1 MLMME
6 ESLPAPGPNL
16 GFLAQLNQFT
26 SARIRLED
34 LFQEFVRSE
43 GSDTLIAV
51 IQESRNDKDR
61 APSYYDPNKGTNS
74 PGAPQGSGSNVR
86 SLLSKKSPKKRPQ
99 SEISSS
105 TSPSKSTDAT
115 SPISS
120 SLKDLSIS
128 ETSHHIPPT
137 GTSSSSFV
145 SSSGVASNLFPV
157 VDPLSSGT
165 PKIASS
171 SSVVNSGTTTT
182 VAGTPVG
189 SVERTESDNEE
200 HAVLRRKATLDKI
213 PVFYHP
219 GRRNYVFNQQL
230 HFSLEEDKLVKR
242 LPEIEAFFKPFP
254 GGIPIEKF
262 VHVTKRL
269 CGIPSFFNL
278 PLCRRINE
286 KYGDPDAGIPAPR
299 TIGRAGRQPSGVKI
313 KLKTF
318 IKFWQQEIEPYDRIE
333 RFFRI
338 IKKHDSD
345 YIVKD
350 DFIPF
355 LQELLHFHP
364 GLDFLE
370 AHEEFQRKYALTV
383 ITRIFY
389 KVNTS
394 RSGKISLREVRK
406 SNLFTACMHVDEET
420 DINKVLDFF
429 SYEHFYVIY
438 CKFFE
443 LDSDKDSKLTKADL
457 MKYGDHA
464 LSEAI
469 VDRYILTTFIVG
481 LRIFYIYFILF
492 IQNIPSGRASFFGWA
507 SWKL

>member
-1 MLMME
+1 MME
-6 ESLPAPGPNL
+6 ESVPTTGPNL
-16 GFLAQLNQFT
+16 GFLSQLNQFT

-43 GSDTLIAV
+43 GSETLIAV
-51 IQESRNDKDR
+51 IDESRHDKDR
-61 APSYYDPNKGTNS
+61 ANAYYDANKGSTLLGTVSN
-74 PGAPQGSGSNVR
+74 GSSSSSSVR

-105 TSPSKSTDAT
+105 NSPSKSADAT

-120 SLKDLSIS
+120 SLKELSNLSIADS
-128 ETSHHIPPT
+128 AHTIPPS
-137 GTSSSSFV
+137 GGSSSSY
-145 SSSGVASNLFPV
+145 SSPSSVALNVANNLFPTSDGV
-157 VDPLSSGT
+157 SNVGGT
-165 PKIASS
+165 KAVPSS
-171 SSVVNSGTTTT
+171 STGVTATGAAA
-182 VAGTPVG
+182 AGVDR
-189 SVERTESDNEE
+189 SQEDDEE

-254 GGIPIEKF
+254 GGIPVEKF

-338 IKKHDSD
+338 IKKHDAD

-420 DINKVLDFF
+420 DINKVLDYF

-443 LDSDKDSKLTKADL
+443 LDADKDSKLTKLDL

-469 VDRYILTTFIVG
+469 VDR
-481 LRIFYIYFILF
+481 
-492 IQNIPSGRASFFGWA
+492 
-507 SWKL
+507 

>member
-1 MLMME
+1 MSTNPSMAAME
-6 ESLPAPGPNL
+6 DSTPSTGPHL
-16 GFLAQLNQFT
+16 GFLAQLNQFS
-26 SARIRLED
+26 SARLRLED

-51 IQESRNDKDR
+51 IQESRHDKDR
-61 APSYYDPNKGTNS
+61 SASYYDGNKGTSFN
-74 PGAPQGSGSNVR
+74 GATSSSSSSTVR

-99 SEISSS
+99 SEMSSS
-105 TSPSKSTDAT
+105 TSPIKSTDAT

-120 SLKDLSIS
+120 SLKELSNLSIS
-128 ETSHHIPPT
+128 EGGNHVSPP
-137 GTSSSSFV
+137 SSSSA
-145 SSSGVASNLFPV
+145 VASVANNLFPAN
-157 VDPLSSGT
+157 DGT
-165 PKIASS
+165 LKTVPSS
-171 SSVVNSGTTTT
+171 STTANATSST
-182 VAGTPVG
+182 ST
-189 SVERTESDNEE
+189 SIVERAQEDVEE

-219 GRRNYVFNQQL
+219 GRRNYIFNQQL
-230 HFSLEEDKLVKR
+230 HHSLEEDKLVKR

-254 GGIPIEKF
+254 GGIPVEKF

-338 IKKHDSD
+338 IKRHDSD

-420 DINKVLDFF
+420 DINKVLDYF

-443 LDSDKDSKLTKADL
+443 LDSDKDSKLTKLDL

-469 VDRYILTTFIVG
+469 VDR
-481 LRIFYIYFILF
+481 
-492 IQNIPSGRASFFGWA
+492 
-507 SWKL
+507 